1 MKVLITGSRG
11 FLGGRIFKFLKEKNF
26 KVVSLNRKKNIPI
39 NFKSKK
45 KIEKTCKGVDVII
58 NCIGKDIYTS
68 KNRKKTI
75 FANSEIPNIIYNAG
89 SNSGVKYFIY
99 ISTYHVYDFNKKKIN
114 ENSNLIKKNLYTE
127 SKILGEEKIIK
138 NKSKTKIIILRL
150 CNLFGYPIFKNKNCE
165 KLLLNYI
172 IKNIAKKKPVII
184 NSQYDEFRYYSSM
197 KMFNFYLMKILKN
210 LNNKKFSKNK
220 KILNYFTDK
229 CYKISDLIELINR
242 KKIFK
247 SNSIIKYKYKKLKKK
262 KKFKLL
268 SLGINFLPKR
278 DKYFLNEFLKT
289 YNYYQKV

>member
-1 MKVLITGSRG
+1 MKVLVTGSRG

-26 KVVSLNRKKNIPI
+26 KVISLNRKKNSSI

-58 NCIGKDIYTS
+58 NCIGKDINTS
-68 KNRKKTI
+68 KNRKETI
-75 FANSEIPNIIYNAG
+75 FANSEIPDIIYKAG
-89 SNSGVKYFIY
+89 SNSGVKYFLY
-99 ISTYHVYDFNKKKIN
+99 ISTYHVYDFSTKKIN

-127 SKILGEEKIIK
+127 SKILGEKKIINNK
-138 NKSKTKIIILRL
+138 NKTKIIILRL

-172 IKNIAKKKPVII
+172 IKNIAKKKPIII
-184 NSQYDEFRYYSSM
+184 NSQYDDFRYYSSM
-197 KMFNFYLMKILKN
+197 EMFNFYLMKILKN
-210 LNNKKFSKNK
+210 LNNKKFSKNE

-229 CYKISDLIELINR
+229 CYKISDLIEFINR

-247 SNSIIKYKYKKLKKK
+247 STSIIKYKYKKLKKK

-268 SLGINFLPKR
+268 SLGTNFLPKR
-278 DKYFLNEFLKT
+278 DKYFLNEFMKT
-289 YNYYQKV
+289 YNYYKKI